1 MPHFVYIL
9 DLSSKK
15 TNFTLEN
22 FIKTKMPNEF
32 IISQLPSN
40 KILLEG
46 KEYDFYSGTSYL
58 GMSQDEDFKKL
69 LIEGMSRYGMSFGS
83 SRNGNLQLDIYDN
96 AEEKMARWVGA
107 KKALTVSSGMLAG
120 QVVAQYLKT
129 QNATFFYA
137 PSSHSANFHEPNV
150 SLPNVSFEV
159 WASNIRQEVSEKN
172 AHHSVIVC
180 NSCDAIKLSLYYF
193 DWTSQLPINQ
203 LITLIIDDS
212 HGLGITGE
220 NGSGIFKKIAVNSNV
235 RLIVVSSLHKAMGI
249 AGGVIFADDGFVDK
263 LRHTAFFAS
272 CSPITPAY
280 LYAYTHADEIY
291 QRNRQK
297 LKANIQRFSS
307 QLSDNQSLFNSIE
320 NYPVYYSLRDELY
333 DFLFQ
338 KGIFIYSFAYPIK
351 TGKPNTR
358 IVLSSWHTASQI
370 DYLADKVTEFSGV

>member
-1 MPHFVYIL
+1 M
-9 DLSSKK
+9 KK
-15 TNFTLEN
+15 LHQSQ
-22 FIKTKMPNEF
+22 MPNDF

-58 GMSQDEDFKKL
+58 GMNQDEDFKKL
-69 LIEGMSRYGMSFGS
+69 LIEGMNRYGMSFGS
-83 SRNGNLQLDIYDN
+83 SRNGNLQLDIYDQ

-107 KKALTVSSGMLAG
+107 EKALTVSSGMLAG

-129 QNATFFYA
+129 QNSTFFYA

-150 SLPNVSFEV
+150 SLPNVSFEA
-159 WASNIRQEVSEKN
+159 WASNICEEISEKN
-172 AHHSVIVC
+172 APHSVIVC
-180 NSCDAIKLSLYYF
+180 NSCDAIKLSPYHF
-193 DWTSQLPINQ
+193 DWTNKLPQNQ
-203 LITLIIDDS
+203 SITLIIDDS

-220 NGSGIFKKIAVNSNV
+220 NGSGILKQITVNENV

-249 AGGVIFADDGFVDK
+249 AGGVVFADNDFIDK

-272 CSPITPAY
+272 CSPIAPAY
-280 LYAYTHADEIY
+280 LYAYMHADAIY
-291 QRNRQK
+291 KKNQQK

-307 QLSDNQSLFNSIE
+307 QLPDSQSLFNAIK

-358 IVLSSWHTASQI
+358 IVLSSWHTSYQI
-370 DYLADKVTEFSGV
+370 DYLIDKVKEFCKVAGV